1 MAKRNLRIVQS
12 DSPVVVGVCEV
23 CDMQFKSSNSNLM
36 DAGFELKAQLNEHTC
51 KREDVNHYA
60 ARGGQPKSENER
72 Y

>member
-1 MAKRNLRIVQS
+1 
-12 DSPVVVGVCEV
+12 
-23 CDMQFKSSNSNLM
+23 MQFKSSNSNLM